1 MSSIQSHFA
10 QIPNSVR
17 LLYVVNGGNAF
28 TKATLQSAVAA
39 NRTLLNGFDG
49 TILNAKNGDTFLN
62 SILLNSPQTVSPG
75 NIYRDM
81 GKKLFIQTNGLT
93 ESIFTYCQLV
103 QGPTTEG
110 VPTNYNTTD
119 TVYICTWTNDTQ
131 GVGGHTGQTALVAR
145 AG

>member
-1 MSSIQSHFA
+1 MSSVQRDFA

-28 TKATLQSAVAA
+28 TKAKLLSAVAA
-39 NRTLLNGFDG
+39 NNTLINGFDG
-49 TILNAKNGDTFLN
+49 TVLNAKNGDTFLN
-62 SILLNSPQTVSPG
+62 DFLLASPQTVSPG

-81 GKKLFIQTNGLT
+81 GKKLFIQTNGVI
-93 ESIFTYCQLV
+93 ESIFTYCQLI

-110 VPTNYNTTD
+110 VPTNYSTTD

-131 GVGGHTGQTALVAR
+131 GGGGHTGQTALVAR
-145 AG
+145 SG